1 MPEIILAAAASFLLT
16 IATFCFIGLVY
27 ALAVYISPWFA
38 VLACLTVVCW
48 FIVMI
53 KVVVEG

>member
-27 ALAVYISPWFA
+27 ALAIYISPWFA